1 MVIPWYEHD
10 SLRHFL
16 SALRKQ
22 GNLDD
27 VELINLIYKWV
38 RAFR

>member
-10 SLRHFL
+10 SLRQFMN
-16 SALRKQ
+16 SLRKQ
-22 GNLDD
+22 GKLED

-38 RAFR
+38 RVFR